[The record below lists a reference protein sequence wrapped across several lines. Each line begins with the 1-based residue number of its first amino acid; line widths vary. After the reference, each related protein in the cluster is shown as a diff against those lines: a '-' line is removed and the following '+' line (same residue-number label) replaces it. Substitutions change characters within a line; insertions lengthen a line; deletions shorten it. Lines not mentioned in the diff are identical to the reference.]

1 MRRSRERFLVSPL
14 FPSDFNFEILQCPT
28 DQSFPDEIVFFIVI
42 RNGDGIIGLEG
53 ANLSMRRKMG
63 QFIATDEKGRR
74 YTILIYTNVIKAGT
88 LENPSM
94 EVEGKEELTTFEGM
108 AVNRLE
114 KGKYQ
119 IVQTGIIV
127 KSDSPNAP

>member
-1 MRRSRERFLVSPL
+1 M
-14 FPSDFNFEILQCPT
+14 
-28 DQSFPDEIVFFIVI
+28 I
-42 RNGDGIIGLEG
+42 RKI
-53 ANLSMRRKMG
+53 G

-74 YTILIYTNVIKAGT
+74 YTILIYTNIINAGT
-88 LENPSM
+88 FENPSM
-94 EVEGKEELTTFEGM
+94 EVEGMNELKTFEGM

-127 KSDSPNAP
+127 QSDSPDAP

>member
-1 MRRSRERFLVSPL
+1 MRRR
-14 FPSDFNFEILQCPT
+14 
-28 DQSFPDEIVFFIVI
+28 
-42 RNGDGIIGLEG
+42 
-53 ANLSMRRKMG
+53 MG
-63 QFIATDEKGRR
+63 QFIATDENGRR

-94 EVEGKEELTTFEGM
+94 EVEGMEELKTFEGM

-119 IVQTGIIV
+119 IAQTGIIIQ
-127 KSDSPNAP
+127 SDSPDAP